1 VVCQVQ
7 ITDRLR
13 GFPRRSSHPDSRT
26 MSEANREQFS
36 KVERPS
42 ALGELAG
49 AAHDFNNTL
58 AAILG
63 RAQLLLRTDDPE
75 KIKHGLN
82 LIIKTAEDGA
92 KTVKR
97 IRDFSFTSPEQRV

>member
-1 VVCQVQ
+1 MSQV
-7 ITDRLR
+7 I
-13 GFPRRSSHPDSRT
+13 
-26 MSEANREQFS
+26 REQFS
-36 KVERPS
+36 QVEEPL

-49 AAHDFNNTL
+49 VAHDFNNML

-92 KTVKR
+92 KTVR
-97 IRDFSFTSPEQRV
+97 RMQDISLTSRASRF